1 MFGAIVKSIKI
12 LGKAKASLE
21 AVDDDVD
28 LDGKRE
34 LDELKECFD
43 NLVHLGKEVVAELKK
58 GWSIA
63 AALIDHVAKAG
74 LE

>member
-1 MFGAIVKSIKI
+1 MFGSLVKGIKI

-34 LDELKECFD
+34 LDELKESFD
-43 NLVHLGKEVVAELKK
+43 NIVHLGKEIIAELKK
-58 GWSIA
+58 GWAIA

-74 LE
+74 E